1 MFAKKY
7 CYFLFHAGDNLHRV
21 VLCANQY
28 ATDHVNGGGCLILFV
43 FILLHIAH
51 LSTFSQY
58 VYIGACAKFAHF
70 APCKAKPLIISK
82 EDVDLY
88 LSLSLAFCSSGFLS
102 CQSLHSLQSEYIG
115 AVYKICTLC
124 RVQGAL
130 CKAHCACKAMPLII
144 LKGRDCTALAPA
156 PDWPTSISG
165 MHKWLTGG

>member
-1 MFAKKY
+1 MKAVNIKMFAKKY

-70 APCKAKPLIISK
+70 APCKAMPLIIS
-82 EDVDLY
+82 
-88 LSLSLAFCSSGFLS
+88 
-102 CQSLHSLQSEYIG
+102 
-115 AVYKICTLC
+115 
-124 RVQGAL
+124 
-130 CKAHCACKAMPLII
+130 
-144 LKGRDCTALAPA
+144 KGRDCTALAPA

-165 MHKWLTGG
+165 MHNCTSG

>member
-1 MFAKKY
+1 M
-7 CYFLFHAGDNLHRV
+7 HRV

-124 RVQGAL
+124 RVQGTLCKAPCAL
-130 CKAHCACKAMPLII
+130 CKEHCARHTVQGKAMPLII
-144 LKGRDCTALAPA
+144 LKGRDCTALAPG

>member
-1 MFAKKY
+1 MFNSFCVYTFAL
-7 CYFLFHAGDNLHRV
+7 CTV
-21 VLCANQY
+21 VNIF
-28 ATDHVNGGGCLILFV
+28 TV
-43 FILLHIAH
+43 FRMCTLVL
-51 LSTFSQY
+51 
-58 VYIGACAKFAHF
+58 CAKFAHF

-82 EDVDLY
+82 EDVDIY

-124 RVQGAL
+124 CVQGTL